1 MKKYTMMYLK
11 SKRARK
17 SLSGIFFA
25 ESDKKA
31 IDYAKRTIDRE
42 YFGEATLL
50 NVFREEAGKSTAII
64 RR

>member
-1 MKKYTMMYLK
+1 MKKYTMVYLK
-11 SKRARK
+11 TKRARK
-17 SLSGIFFA
+17 ALSGIFFA

-31 IDYAKRTIDRE
+31 IDYAKRTIDKE

-50 NVFREEAGKSTAII
+50 NVFREEDSKSVAII